1 MVVIRISKTQK
12 IFILSLFM
20 NFKLV
25 THMISLH
32 YAIISGNFD
41 IVKFLIENGADL
53 NIRDKSGASFIF

>member
-1 MVVIRISKTQK
+1 
-12 IFILSLFM
+12 
-20 NFKLV
+20 
-25 THMISLH
+25 MISLH